1 MFQPTPRGTLTIT
14 LLSILLCPLLSHV
27 CNTQG
32 IRLMRPGRQFSNYY
46 RKTERNS
53 IHANTN
59 NPMEGDA
66 IRNAPLFREDLTRS
80 DSSSLLESEVCD
92 YCILTALAAE
102 NIALGNYEQA
112 VRQAKDAIKTAEHT
126 HQQNNIYVANADG
139 ICADAL
145 YAIGEFEESAK
156 HYRKALK
163 SYEINHNSNRD
174 PEALKLVGATHLI
187 AHNFLTQNCFE
198 EAAEAWSKALGMTE
212 RLLGPKNVNVA
223 GCMANLA
230 ISHIKLGDLGPA
242 PEGLLKRALQI
253 YREQKAGTFDAESD
267 SHPDN
272 IILNNGGSPTATV
285 CSELGNLYLKRGD
298 NNQAAQ
304 NYRVVQELYH
314 LGAVDFQL
322 AADSIESL
330 GIIRWSEG
338 LRNIAQNLLEEA
350 IQIRQK
356 AAVPETE
363 LGNNSYL
370 LLDAFHR
377 GENPPS
383 RISGRWDKIIKQRE
397 ENDWKKK
404 NISY

>member
-1 MFQPTPRGTLTIT
+1 MKTR
-14 LLSILLCPLLSHV
+14 
-27 CNTQG
+27 
-32 IRLMRPGRQFSNYY
+32 RQFTNHY
-46 RKTERNS
+46 RKTERNL
-53 IHANTN
+53 IHGDTN
-59 NPMEGDA
+59 DPSEGDA
-66 IRNAPLFREDLTRS
+66 IPDASLFREDLTRA

-92 YCILTALAAE
+92 YCILTALASE

-112 VRQAKDAIKTAEHT
+112 VRQAKDAIMTAEHT

-145 YAIGEFEESAK
+145 YAIGEYEESAK
-156 HYRKALK
+156 HYRRALK
-163 SYEINHNSNRD
+163 SYETNYDSNRD

-212 RLLGPKNVNVA
+212 RLVGSKNVNVA

-230 ISHIKLGDLGPA
+230 ISHIRLGDLGPA

-253 YREQKAGTFDAESD
+253 YRDQKAGTFDAESD

-272 IILNNGGSPTATV
+272 IILNNGGSPAATV

-298 NNQAAQ
+298 NKQAAQ
-304 NYRVVQELYH
+304 NYRVVQELYY

-338 LRNIAQNLLEEA
+338 NRNIAQKLLEEA
-350 IQIRQK
+350 LHIRQI
-356 AAVPETE
+356 ALVPEME
-363 LGNNSYL
+363 LGDDAFL

-377 GENPPS
+377 GEMSPS
-383 RISGRWDKIIKQRE
+383 RVCERWDKRIKQE
-397 ENDWKKK
+397 QEDEWKKK
-404 NISY
+404 NVSY